1 VPTVR
6 PVANEGAGALQ
17 QPTTGTVEIE
27 KDGGVW
33 VVTLR
38 GEHDRYTARRLRD
51 ALESIFALGVGPV
64 TQQTAIVVDLTDVDF
79 MDSSLISALVL
90 ARSVAKRDPR
100 AALAVATRSPPA
112 VADRVFTLS
121 GTARVIPTY
130 PTRVAAVAALT
141 RPSAAEPSAG

>member
-1 VPTVR
+1 MP
-6 PVANEGAGALQ
+6 A
-17 QPTTGTVEIE
+17 
-27 KDGGVW
+27 
-33 VVTLR
+33 R
-38 GEHDRYTARRLRD
+38 GREAVRD

-90 ARSVAKRDPR
+90 ARSVAKGDPR
-100 AALAVATRSPPA
+100 AALAVAMRSPPA

-130 PTRVAAVAALT
+130 PTRAAAVAALT
-141 RPSAAEPSAG
+141 RTSAAERNAG